1 MIDVL
6 SNKISGCVIWFYFT
20 MFFVNIGKNP
30 GNKVLSAVE
39 LTPGILRAAM
49 QALLKINRRKMYGC
63 TSFRCIDFYG
73 KRFGNSNSIDGI
85 KE

>member
-39 LTPGILRAAM
+39 LTAY
-49 QALLKINRRKMYGC
+49 RKSETLVPLSC
-63 TSFRCIDFYG
+63 RG
-73 KRFGNSNSIDGI
+73 KCSHMKAVFGTLISSP
-85 KE
+85 

>member
-20 MFFVNIGKNP
+20 MFFVILVKTP

-49 QALLKINRRKMYGC
+49 QALLKLIEENCHKCGVDIVRTVKIGC
-63 TSFRCIDFYG
+63 
-73 KRFGNSNSIDGI
+73 
-85 KE
+85 

>member
-39 LTPGILRAAM
+39 LT
-49 QALLKINRRKMYGC
+49 RKSETVVPVSGRGRGSHM
-63 TSFRCIDFYG
+63 
-73 KRFGNSNSIDGI
+73 KAVFGTLISSA
-85 KE
+85 

>member
-49 QALLKINRRKMYGC
+49 PAYRKSGAYE
-63 TSFRCIDFYG
+63 TFSV
-73 KRFGNSNSIDGI
+73 K
-85 KE
+85 

>member
-20 MFFVNIGKNP
+20 MFFVNICKNP

-49 QALLKINRRKMYGC
+49 QALLKINRRKIGYA
-63 TSFRCIDFYG
+63 CIS
-73 KRFGNSNSIDGI
+73 KI
-85 KE
+85 

>member
-6 SNKISGCVIWFYFT
+6 SNKISDCVIWFYFT

-30 GNKVLSAVE
+30 GKKVLSAVE

-49 QALLKINRRKMYGC
+49 QALLKFIEEK
-63 TSFRCIDFYG
+63 
-73 KRFGNSNSIDGI
+73 
-85 KE
+85 

>member
-6 SNKISGCVIWFYFT
+6 LNKISGCVIWFYFT

-39 LTPGILRAAM
+39 LAPGILRAAM
-49 QALLKINRRKMYGC
+49 QALLKIHRRKIEYA
-63 TSFRCIDFYG
+63 CIS
-73 KRFGNSNSIDGI
+73 KI
-85 KE
+85 

>member
-49 QALLKINRRKMYGC
+49 QALLKINRRKIGYV
-63 TSFRCIDFYG
+63 CIS
-73 KRFGNSNSIDGI
+73 KI
-85 KE
+85 

>member
-20 MFFVNIGKNP
+20 MFFVIIGKNP

-49 QALLKINRRKMYGC
+49 QALLKINRRKM
-63 TSFRCIDFYG
+63 
-73 KRFGNSNSIDGI
+73 GI
-85 KE
+85 CLHIENLKLSPP